1 YTLTMLN
8 SRTSSSASVSSGTT
22 NTMGASGGQDNSASG
37 DATSSQS
44 TTVGQEYDL
53 YADIRKAVEAMLTP
67 EKGRYWLSA
76 SSSTL
81 IVTDTP
87 AVQEA
92 VARYVDE
99 QNSIMNRQ
107 VSLNVRVLSVSNTR
121 NEQFGIDWNLI
132 YKSLYQAG
140 ATLNNAGGDIAGAT
154 SAGVSILDTATGHA
168 ARFSGSS

>member
-1 YTLTMLN
+1 M
-8 SRTSSSASVSSGTT
+8 
-22 NTMGASGGQDNSASG
+22 Q
-37 DATSSQS
+37 TSSQS

-53 YADIRKAVEAMLTP
+53 YEDIRKTIEAMLTP

-81 IVTDTP
+81 TVTDTP

-107 VSLNVRVLSVSNTR
+107 VALERTGSERQQYQKRNSSVWTGTLFINR
-121 NEQFGIDWNLI
+121 YIPPEQ
-132 YKSLYQAG
+132 
-140 ATLNNAGGDIAGAT
+140 
-154 SAGVSILDTATGHA
+154 
-168 ARFSGSS
+168 R